1 MSKAELVESIVA
13 KSKEPVNAKQADAM
27 VNAFVDAIK
36 AAMLKGDKVT
46 LQGFGTFEV
55 VEKEAA
61 QRRNPRTGETFTAPA
76 HKAPKFKFSGSMKDL
91 FL

>member
-1 MSKAELVESIVA
+1 MSKAELVEAIVS
-13 KSKEPVNAKQADAM
+13 KSKVQVSASQADAM
-27 VNAFVDAIK
+27 VNAFVDSIK
-36 AAMLKGDKVT
+36 GALLKGDKVT

-55 VEKEAA
+55 VEKAAA

-91 FL
+91 F